1 MIKTA
6 MSFALGCALLLQL
19 ADLPSADYVWLS
31 IPAVV
36 LVRFAPTRYLAIASL
51 GFLWCLFYSHQIIYD
66 RLSPDLAGK
75 ELTIK
80 GIVATVPARDEHKI
94 RFEFIPEP
102 SSQLALP
109 KRLILSWYLPLAKNV
124 NAGET
129 WQLRVK
135 LKHPY
140 GTMNPGGFDY
150 EKWLF
155 QRHIGATG
163 YVRSAETN
171 QKLAN
176 PPLYSVNKLRQ
187 NLADTIQSHLKD
199 SHFYGLIQGLT
210 AGIKDNISQ
219 AQWQELRATGTAHL
233 LAISGLHI
241 GLAAMIGF
249 ICFRRLWSFRPA
261 NLLILSANE
270 MGAVAGF
277 ITALFY
283 AAMAGFSL
291 PTQRALIMVATAML
305 ALLIRRPIDSQRIL
319 ALSLC
324 LVLIWDPL
332 SILSAGLWLSFTAVA
347 IIIFV
352 SQNRFPAI
360 VWHWLKIHYLIA
372 LGISPLL
379 LLFFMQTSLIAPIAN
394 LIAVPFI
401 SFVIVPLVLL
411 ASAIIWIVE
420 PIGVVLFQFAD
431 NLLSFFWPML
441 TYLGALPLASW
452 SGPQLSFFHWLSII
466 IATLILLM
474 PKSTPAKWVGLLG
487 LAPLFMTSPARP
499 QANTFWFYLLDVGQ
513 GLSAVIET
521 QHHTLVFDAGPK
533 FSDRFDSGKTIVM
546 PFLKHQGI
554 SHIDSL
560 IVSHGDN
567 DHKGGAQA
575 LIDAFTIDQIYT
587 SVPDLFSESQPCL
600 SGQSWRWD
608 GITFSM
614 LNPYPDDVGSDNN
627 LSCVLKVSTASGSV
641 LLTGDI
647 ESETEQRLIERH
659 VEALHSSVLV
669 APHHGSKTSSSAP
682 FIEHV
687 QPHTVLFPVGYA
699 NRYHF
704 PAKDVVA
711 RYEHAGINVANSAD
725 HGAILFK
732 FEHDKTN
739 PMIGWRQQARKIWT
753 HQSSA
758 TD

>member
-19 ADLPSADYVWLS
+19 ADLPSANYLWLS
-31 IPAVV
+31 IPAIV

-51 GFLWCLFYSHQIIYD
+51 GMLWSLFYSHHIIND
-66 RLSPDLAGK
+66 RLSPHLAGQ
-75 ELTIK
+75 ELSIK
-80 GIVATVPARDEHKI
+80 GIVASVPARDEHKI
-94 RFEFIPEP
+94 RFEFLPVS
-102 SSQLALP
+102 SSQPALP
-109 KRLILSWYLPLAKNV
+109 ARLSLSWYLPIPDSV
-124 NAGET
+124 IAGES
-129 WQLRVK
+129 WQLTVK
-135 LKHPY
+135 LKPPH
-140 GTMNPGGFDY
+140 GNMNPGGFDY
-150 EKWLF
+150 EAWLF
-155 QRHIGATG
+155 QHHLGATG
-163 YVRSAETN
+163 YVRSAESN
-171 QKLAN
+171 HKLSEA
-176 PPLYSVNKLRQ
+176 PIYSINKLRQ
-187 NLADTIQSHLKD
+187 NLADKIKNQLKD
-199 SHFYGLIQGLT
+199 SHYYGLIQGLT
-210 AGIKDNISQ
+210 TGIKDDISQ
-219 AQWQELRATGTAHL
+219 TQWQDLRATGTAHL

-249 ICFRRLWSFRPA
+249 ICFRRLWSLRSA
-261 NLLILSANE
+261 NLLIVPANE
-270 MGAVAGF
+270 MAAIAGF

-319 ALSLC
+319 ALSLL
-324 LVLIWDPL
+324 LVLVWDPL
-332 SILSAGLWLSFTAVA
+332 SILSAGMWLSFTAVA

-360 VWHWLKIHYLIA
+360 LWQWLKIHYLIA
-372 LGISPLL
+372 LGLSPLL

-401 SFVIVPLVLL
+401 SFIVVPILLL
-411 ASAIIWIVE
+411 ASILIAVIE
-420 PIGVVLFQFAD
+420 PIGIVLFQFAD
-431 NLLSFFWPML
+431 SLLSHFWPIL
-441 TYLGALPLASW
+441 TYLASLPIASW
-452 SGPQLSFFHWLSII
+452 SGPDLSFLLWLSII

-474 PKSTPAKWVGLLG
+474 PKATPAKWLGLLG
-487 LAPLFMTSPARP
+487 LTPLFIGSPDRP

-513 GLSAVIET
+513 GLSAVIQT

-533 FSDRFDSGKTIVM
+533 FSDRFDSGKTIVA

-554 SHIDSL
+554 SHLDNL
-560 IVSHGDN
+560 IISHGDN
-567 DHKGGAQA
+567 DHKGGAQF
-575 LIDAFTIDQIYT
+575 LIDTLAIDHVFTSD
-587 SVPDLFSESQPCL
+587 SSLFKGAEACL
-600 SGQSWRWD
+600 AGQSWTWD

-614 LNPYPDDVGSDNN
+614 LNPYPDDVDSDNN
-627 LSCVLKVSTASGSV
+627 SSCVLKVSAASGSV

-647 ESETEQRLIERH
+647 EFETEQRLIHRYGQ
-659 VEALHSSVLV
+659 ALQSSILI
-669 APHHGSKTSSSAP
+669 APHHGSKTSSSVA
-682 FIEHV
+682 FIKHV

-711 RYEHAGINVANSAD
+711 RYKQTGINVVNSAD

-732 FEHDKTN
+732 FNNDKIN
-739 PMIGWRQQARKIWT
+739 PLIGWRQQARKIWT
-753 HQSSA
+753 HQPRA

>member
-19 ADLPSADYVWLS
+19 ADLPSAHYLWLT
-31 IPAVV
+31 IPALV

-51 GFLWCLFYSHQIIYD
+51 GMLWCLFYSHQIIND
-66 RLSPDLAGK
+66 RLSPDLAGQ

-80 GIVATVPARDEHKI
+80 GIVATVPARDQHKI
-94 RFEFIPEP
+94 RFEFIPDL

-109 KRLILSWYLPLAKNV
+109 KRLSISWYSPLPDSLT
-124 NAGET
+124 AGES

-135 LKHPY
+135 LKQPY

-150 EKWLF
+150 EAWLF
-155 QRHIGATG
+155 QHHIGATA
-163 YVRSAETN
+163 YVRATDTN
-171 QKLAN
+171 HKLAK
-176 PPLYSVNKLRQ
+176 PPFYSINKLRQ
-187 NLADTIQSHLKD
+187 NLADKIKFHLED
-199 SHFYGLIQGLT
+199 SQFYGLIQGLT
-210 AGIKDNISQ
+210 TGIKNDISQ
-219 AQWQELRATGTAHL
+219 TQWQALRATGTAHL

-249 ICFRRLWSFRPA
+249 VCFRRLWSLRSA
-261 NLLILSANE
+261 NLLLLSANE
-270 MGAVAGF
+270 MGAIAGF

-305 ALLIRRPIDSQRIL
+305 ALLIRRPIDSKRIL
-319 ALSLC
+319 ALSLF
-324 LVLIWDPL
+324 LVLVWDPL
-332 SILSAGLWLSFTAVA
+332 SILSAGLWLSFTAVT

-360 VWHWLKIHYLIA
+360 VWQWLKIHYLIA

-379 LLFFMQTSLIAPIAN
+379 LLFFMQTSLIAPLAN

-401 SFVIVPLVLL
+401 SFVVVPLVLL
-411 ASAIIWIVE
+411 ASVIIWIIE
-420 PIGVVLFQFAD
+420 PLGIVLFQFAD
-431 NLLSFFWPML
+431 SLLSHFWPIL
-441 TYLGALPLASW
+441 TYFASLPIASW
-452 SGPQLSFFHWLSII
+452 SGPPLSFFHWLSII
-466 IATLILLM
+466 IATIIVLT
-474 PKSTPAKWVGLLG
+474 PKATPAKWLG
-487 LAPLFMTSPARP
+487 LVGFAPLLLTSPERP

-513 GLSAVIET
+513 GLSAVIQT
-521 QHHTLVFDAGPK
+521 QHHTLVFDTGAK
-533 FSDRFDSGKTIVM
+533 FSDRFDSGKTIII
-546 PFLKHQGI
+546 PFLKHHGI

-567 DHKGGAQA
+567 DHKGGAPA

-600 SGQSWRWD
+600 AGQSWRWD
-608 GITFSM
+608 GITFSI
-614 LNPYPDDVGSDNN
+614 LNPYPDDVDSDNN
-627 LSCVLKVSTASGSV
+627 LSCVLKVSAASGSV

-647 ESETEQRLIERH
+647 EFETEQRLIKRYGQ
-659 VEALHSSVLV
+659 ALQSSLLV

-687 QPHTVLFPVGYA
+687 QPDTVLFPVGYA

-704 PAKDVVA
+704 PAKEVVA
-711 RYEHAGINVANSAD
+711 RYKHAGARVANSAAD
-725 HGAILFK
+725 GAILVK
-732 FEHDKTN
+732 FNDDKIN
-739 PMIGWRQQARKIWT
+739 HVIGWRQQARKIWT
-753 HQSSA
+753 QQPDA